1 MEKEVLITINGTHT
15 DPDNITDTV
24 SLKVSGQ
31 YFVRGEFTYL
41 IYEEK
46 VDESDEIIKSM
57 IKLHDDCAVVTK
69 RGAVDSSMVYKLGED
84 TFNHYATPYG
94 VLKMDIHTD
103 EIMIIETEDRIDIT
117 IEYYMTTKGSRIT
130 TCSMEIV
137 VTPL

>member
-46 VDESDEIIKSM
+46 VDESDGIIKSM

-117 IEYYMTTKGSRIT
+117 IEYYMATKGSRIT

>member
-24 SLKVSGQ
+24 SLKVLGQ

-69 RGAVDSSMVYKLGED
+69 RGAVDSS
-84 TFNHYATPYG
+84 
-94 VLKMDIHTD
+94 I
-103 EIMIIETEDRIDIT
+103 
-117 IEYYMTTKGSRIT
+117 
-130 TCSMEIV
+130 
-137 VTPL
+137 

>member
-15 DPDNITDTV
+15 DSDNITDTV
-24 SLKVSGQ
+24 SLEVEGQ
-31 YFVRGEFTYL
+31 YFVRGEFTYI
-41 IYEEK
+41 IYEER
-46 VDESDEIIKSM
+46 VEGSDEIIKSM
-57 IKLHDDCAVVTK
+57 IKLHDDCVVVTK

-84 TFNHYATPYG
+84 TFNHYATPFG

-103 EIMIIETEDRIDIT
+103 EIMIIESGDRIDIT
-117 IEYYMTTKGSRIT
+117 IEYYMATMGSRIT

>member
-15 DPDNITDTV
+15 DPDNIPDTV
-24 SLKVSGQ
+24 SLKVLGQ

-94 VLKMDIHTD
+94 VLKMNIHTD

-117 IEYYMTTKGSRIT
+117 IEYYMATKGSRIT

>member
-46 VDESDEIIKSM
+46 VDGSDEIIKSM

-117 IEYYMTTKGSRIT
+117 IEYYMATKGSTIT

>member
-15 DPDNITDTV
+15 DSDNITDTV

-117 IEYYMTTKGSRIT
+117 IEYYMATKGSGIT

>member
-117 IEYYMTTKGSRIT
+117 IEYYMATKGSRIT

>member
-15 DPDNITDTV
+15 DSDNITDTV
-24 SLKVSGQ
+24 SLEVEGQ
-31 YFVRGEFTYL
+31 YFVRGEFTYI
-41 IYEEK
+41 IYEER
-46 VDESDEIIKSM
+46 VEGSDEIIKSM
-57 IKLHDDCAVVTK
+57 IKLHDDCVVVTK

-84 TFNHYATPYG
+84 TFNHYATPFG

-103 EIMIIETEDRIDIT
+103 EIMIIESGDRIDIT
-117 IEYYMTTKGSRIT
+117 IEYYMATKGRRIT

>member
-15 DPDNITDTV
+15 DSDNITDTV
-24 SLKVSGQ
+24 SLKVLGQ

-117 IEYYMTTKGSRIT
+117 IEYYMATKGSRIT

>member
-31 YFVRGEFTYL
+31 SFVRGEFTYL

-117 IEYYMTTKGSRIT
+117 IEYYMATKGSRIT

>member
-24 SLKVSGQ
+24 SLKVLGQ

-69 RGAVDSSMVYKLGED
+69 RGAVDSSMVYKLDED

-117 IEYYMTTKGSRIT
+117 IEYYMATKGSRIT

>member
-15 DPDNITDTV
+15 DSDNITDTV

-46 VDESDEIIKSM
+46 VDGSDEIIKSM

-103 EIMIIETEDRIDIT
+103 EIMIIETEDRIDIK
-117 IEYYMTTKGSRIT
+117 IEYYMATKGSRIT

>member
-15 DPDNITDTV
+15 DSDNITDTV
-24 SLKVSGQ
+24 SLEVEGQ
-31 YFVRGEFTYL
+31 YVVRVEFTYI
-41 IYEEK
+41 IYEER
-46 VDESDEIIKSM
+46 VEGSDEIIKSM
-57 IKLHDDCAVVTK
+57 IKLHDDCVVVTK

-84 TFNHYATPYG
+84 TFNHYATPFG

-103 EIMIIETEDRIDIT
+103 EIMIIESGDRIDIT
-117 IEYYMTTKGSRIT
+117 IEYYMATKGSRIT

>member
-15 DPDNITDTV
+15 DSDNITDTV
-24 SLKVSGQ
+24 SLEVEGQ
-31 YFVRGEFTYL
+31 YFVRGEFTYI
-41 IYEEK
+41 IYEER
-46 VDESDEIIKSM
+46 VEGSDEIIKSM
-57 IKLHDDCAVVTK
+57 IKLHDDCVVVTK

-84 TFNHYATPYG
+84 TFNHYATPFG

-103 EIMIIETEDRIDIT
+103 EIMIIESGDRIDIT
-117 IEYYMTTKGSRIT
+117 IEYDRATKGSRIT

>member
-15 DPDNITDTV
+15 DSDNITDTV
-24 SLKVSGQ
+24 SLEVEGQ
-31 YFVRGEFTYL
+31 YFVRGEFTYI
-41 IYEEK
+41 IYEER
-46 VDESDEIIKSM
+46 VEGSDEIIKSLF
-57 IKLHDDCAVVTK
+57 KLHDDCVVVTK

-84 TFNHYATPYG
+84 TFNHYATPFG

-103 EIMIIETEDRIDIT
+103 EIMIIESGDRIDIT
-117 IEYYMTTKGSRIT
+117 IEYYMATKGSRIT

>member
-15 DPDNITDTV
+15 DSDNITDTV
-24 SLKVSGQ
+24 SLEVEGQ
-31 YFVRGEFTYL
+31 YFVRGEFTYI
-41 IYEEK
+41 IYEER
-46 VDESDEIIKSM
+46 VEGSDEIIKSM
-57 IKLHDDCAVVTK
+57 IKLHDDCVVVTK

-84 TFNHYATPYG
+84 TFNHYATPFG

-103 EIMIIETEDRIDIT
+103 EIMIIESGDRIDIT
-117 IEYYMTTKGSRIT
+117 IEYYMATKVSRIT

>member
-15 DPDNITDTV
+15 DSDNITDTV

-117 IEYYMTTKGSRIT
+117 IEYYMATKGSRIT
-130 TCSMEIV
+130 TCSMAIV

>member
-15 DPDNITDTV
+15 DSDNITDTV

-103 EIMIIETEDRIDIT
+103 
-117 IEYYMTTKGSRIT
+117 
-130 TCSMEIV
+130 
-137 VTPL
+137 

>member
-15 DPDNITDTV
+15 DSDNITDTV
-24 SLKVSGQ
+24 SLEVEGQ
-31 YFVRGEFTYL
+31 YFVRGEFTYI
-41 IYEEK
+41 IYEER
-46 VDESDEIIKSM
+46 VEGSDEIIKSM
-57 IKLHDDCAVVTK
+57 IKLHDDCVVVTK
-69 RGAVDSSMVYKLGED
+69 RGAVDSSTVYKLGED

-103 EIMIIETEDRIDIT
+103 EIMIIESGDRIDIT
-117 IEYYMTTKGSRIT
+117 IEYYMATKGSRIT